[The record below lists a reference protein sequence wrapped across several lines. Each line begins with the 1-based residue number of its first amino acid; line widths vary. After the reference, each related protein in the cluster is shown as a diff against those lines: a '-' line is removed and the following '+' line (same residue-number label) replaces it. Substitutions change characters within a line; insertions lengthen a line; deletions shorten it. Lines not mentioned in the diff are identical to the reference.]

1 MIVKHNF
8 DVSKDHRNKQ
18 NGHPSGVIWLYGLS
32 GSGKSTLAN
41 KLEKRL
47 FELGNKT
54 YILDGDNTR
63 YGLTK
68 GLGFSREDRDEN
80 IRRVAETAN
89 LMADA
94 GLIVICSFI
103 TPFEQQRELIKTILN
118 NQNQI
123 SVFVDCDI
131 EVCEQRDPKGLYK
144 KARNGEITNFTG
156 ISSPFEAPK
165 NPDIV
170 VNTMIFGV
178 DESAL
183 LIAEGM
189 NKHWKK

>member
-1 MIVKHNF
+1 MIFKHNF
-8 DVSKDHRNKQ
+8 DISKVHRNKQ

-103 TPFEQQRELIKTILN
+103 TPFEQQRELIRTILN

-123 SVFVDCDI
+123 SVFVDCDV
-131 EVCEQRDPKGLYK
+131 EVCEKRDPKGLYK
-144 KARNGEITNFTG
+144 KARNGEISNFTG

-165 NPDIV
+165 NPDII
-170 VNTMIFGV
+170 VNTMLFGV

-189 NKHWKK
+189 NKLWKK

>member
-8 DVSKDHRNKQ
+8 DINKVHRNKQ

-63 YGLTK
+63 FGLTK

-103 TPFEQQRELIKTILN
+103 TPFEQQRELIRTILN

-144 KARNGEITNFTG
+144 KARNGEITSFTG
-156 ISSPFEAPK
+156 ISSPFEVPQ